1 VRLALRAHICRLVP
15 ASDVFKPAD
24 STVDR
29 FLLNVDVDNAQ
40 RDAAAGCGRRVRS

>member
-1 VRLALRAHICRLVP
+1 VKAEAARASIHGEVPGALLNAR
-15 ASDVFKPAD
+15 